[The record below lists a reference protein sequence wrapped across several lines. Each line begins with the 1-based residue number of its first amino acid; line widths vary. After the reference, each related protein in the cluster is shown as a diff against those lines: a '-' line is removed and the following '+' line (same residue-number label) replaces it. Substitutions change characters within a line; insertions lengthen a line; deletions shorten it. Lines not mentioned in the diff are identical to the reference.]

1 MYTSWNNSSTLGCL
15 HPNFLCTCIS
25 ILYSVLTKHTSM
37 MQNIYLGYIQWHYR
51 HFHMLYQR
59 LAIYFLKVEYIIQVM
74 NSAVKDK
81 WGAFMLGFCLSFW
94 YFWLVCFVLYLFVF
108 DNRLISNFISVFFCF
123 EDIASEGP
131 TR

>member
-1 MYTSWNNSSTLGCL
+1 
-15 HPNFLCTCIS
+15 
-25 ILYSVLTKHTSM
+25 

-81 WGAFMLGFCLSFW
+81 WGVGSPLNLSPIKAQIQYKRKPLNIYW
-94 YFWLVCFVLYLFVF
+94 
-108 DNRLISNFISVFFCF
+108 
-123 EDIASEGP
+123 
-131 TR
+131 